1 MTKSAPQGS
10 SHPESTST
18 RKRPSMGP
26 AVSAAGND
34 PVQLKQ
40 DVQAFVRVFRQEVT
54 NVREGIINQDNHMAI
69 DALNYMDEMVDFLD
83 KQTRY

>member
-1 MTKSAPQGS
+1 MSKSS
-10 SHPESTST
+10 SHGSPRPEGTPQP
-18 RKRPSMGP
+18 KPSSIAPGVP
-26 AVSAAGND
+26 ASGTD
-34 PVQLKQ
+34 PGQLKK

-54 NVREGIINQDNHMAI
+54 NVREGIINQDNHLAI

>member
-1 MTKSAPQGS
+1 MTKSSPQGS
-10 SHPESTST
+10 SHSETPSA
-18 RKRPSMGP
+18 RKRPAVGSG
-26 AVSAAGND
+26 VSATGND

-40 DVQAFVRVFRQEVT
+40 DVQSFVRVFRQELT